1 MKIRVKAF
9 ASIKDILGFDE
20 KELTVSDEISV
31 SDVVA
36 LLIKCYPGLKTVEE
50 TLLYAR
56 NEEYCRVDAV
66 LADEDTLAIFPHVSG
81 G

>member
-20 KELTVSDEISV
+20 KELTVSDSISV

-36 LLIKCYPGLKTVEE
+36 LLEKCYPGLKTVQDA
-50 TLLYAR
+50 LLYAR
-56 NEEYCRVDAV
+56 NEEYCRVDTE